1 MYVVG
6 GRLKFIRARVAPTV
20 GESGERT
27 RSPMARFDNHE
38 YPQIIP
44 EPDDVTPGALAPWS
58 SLDPRQ
64 RRGLTLEL
72 VEQRLRD
79 YGRHAE
85 VASALENSA
94 EMGAFRDMAP
104 RAPVRRSA
112 VLVALFE
119 EEGESHLI
127 LTRRSLTLRHHRGEI
142 ALPGG
147 RSDPGETPVHTALR
161 EAREEVGLAEAD
173 VTPVGW
179 LNPLVSLASNSAIW
193 PVVGFLARRPVL
205 RADPSEVERVFTVSL
220 AELAADGAFLEERWR
235 RHEPRPGADAEGFFP
250 IYFFRVPGDLI
261 WGATAR
267 VLTELLCVICG
278 VAWPDADRK
287 WA

>member
-1 MYVVG
+1 M
-6 GRLKFIRARVAPTV
+6 P
-20 GESGERT
+20 
-27 RSPMARFDNHE
+27 RFGNHQ
-38 YPQIIP
+38 YPQVIP
-44 EPDDVTPGALAPWS
+44 EPAEITSGGPAPWS
-58 SLDPRQ
+58 LLEPTQ

-72 VEQRLRD
+72 IQLRLREH
-79 YGRHAE
+79 GRHVE
-85 VASALENSA
+85 VASAPGVTG
-94 EMGAFRDMAP
+94 EMDAFNDATP
-104 RAPVRRSA
+104 RSPARRSA

-119 EEGESHLI
+119 EGGETHLI
-127 LTRRSLTLRHHRGEI
+127 LTRRSFALRQHRGEI

-147 RSDPGETPVHTALR
+147 RSDAGETPVQTALR

-179 LNPLVSLASNSAIW
+179 LNPLVSFASNSAIW
-193 PVVGFLARRPVL
+193 PVVGFLAGRPAL

-220 AELAADGAFLEERWR
+220 AELAAEGAFLEERWR
-235 RHEPRPGADAEGFFP
+235 RDEPRPGADVEGFFP

-267 VLTELLCVICG
+267 VLTELLCVVFG
-278 VAWPDADRK
+278 VAWPDAQRK